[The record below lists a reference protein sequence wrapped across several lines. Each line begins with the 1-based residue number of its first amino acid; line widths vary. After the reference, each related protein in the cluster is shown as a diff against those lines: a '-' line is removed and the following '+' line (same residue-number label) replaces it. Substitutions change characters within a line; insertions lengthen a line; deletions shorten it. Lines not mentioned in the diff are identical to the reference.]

1 MDLGAEIVGFVN
13 DKSKRGS
20 FCGARLGATN
30 HGTELGALIHGA
42 EAFVSVRQAVHTAC
56 GQALRAYVR
65 GVCTCMTC
73 MCV

>member
-1 MDLGAEIVGFVN
+1 
-13 DKSKRGS
+13 
-20 FCGARLGATN
+20 
-30 HGTELGALIHGA
+30 
-42 EAFVSVRQAVHTAC
+42 VRQAVHTAC